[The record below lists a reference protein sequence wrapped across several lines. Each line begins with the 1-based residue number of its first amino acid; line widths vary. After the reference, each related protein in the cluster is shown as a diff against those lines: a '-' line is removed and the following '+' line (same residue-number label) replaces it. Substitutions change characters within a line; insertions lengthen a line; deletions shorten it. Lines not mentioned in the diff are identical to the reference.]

1 MRLREIMRT
10 RVETISP
17 RESASVALER
27 MRRAG
32 IRHLVVCD
40 ENGPVG
46 VLSDRDV
53 GGVGSLRRVESVEDV
68 MSRPAVTATPDTTVR
83 EASNLLR
90 GRTIGCLPV
99 VADGRVVGIVTG
111 TDLLELI
118 GSEIERPIPKTRMR
132 VRKERGPRHRPVSG
146 RGRTVRVPAPR

>member
-17 RESASVALER
+17 SESASVALER
-27 MRRAG
+27 MRRSRF
-32 IRHLVVCD
+32 RHLVVCD
-40 ENGPVG
+40 ERGPVG
-46 VLSDRDV
+46 VISDRDV
-53 GGVGSLRRVESVEDV
+53 GGVGSLRRVETVEDV
-68 MSRPAVTATPDTTVR
+68 MSQPIVTGSPDMTVR
-83 EASNLLR
+83 EAANLLR

-99 VADGRVVGIVTG
+99 LEQGKVVGIITG

-118 GSEIERPIPKTRMR
+118 GADLERPEPKTRMR

-146 RGRTVRVPAPR
+146 RGRTVRLPAPR